1 VKAEAASARE
11 GTVKSRS
18 VLAAVLLACAAL
30 ASAQSGV
37 GLGVAVGTTFPQGS
51 TNDIEFDD
59 WQPSLNWGF
68 YVDIPL
74 ISTFHVTP
82 SAELYK
88 FGDENA
94 TDMALAFKFIVPL
107 TRLDFYAGFVPGLT
121 VTGSTTSPHIGV
133 VAGGALILVS
143 NLDWFVQGKYKFV
156 FEGDENVR
164 VLHLNAGLLFRF

>member
-1 VKAEAASARE
+1 MKARILSI
-11 GTVKSRS
+11 V
-18 VLAAVLLACAAL
+18 AL
-30 ASAQSGV
+30 ALVAGAGMAAAQGAV
-37 GLGVAVGTTFPQGS
+37 GLGVAVGTTLPQNS
-51 TNDIEFDD
+51 TDDISFDD
-59 WQPSLNWGF
+59 WEPAFDWGF

-74 ISTFHVTP
+74 LSTFHITP

-107 TRLDFYAGFVPGLT
+107 SSLDFYAGFVPGLT
-121 VTGSTTSPHIGV
+121 ATGSTTSVHIGV
-133 VAGGALILVS
+133 VAGAAFVLVS

-156 FEGDENVR
+156 FEGDENIR